1 MYVAELK
8 FKVIADTD
16 FTSAE
21 SAIRRYLETL
31 IFNGQALGREFPTAW
46 QQDNFCTRI
55 VIPEQHALQ
64 QPFHSKRGIKALQH
78 LSEAGLAYPQS
89 AVLGMDLMSQH
100 TDPCPTPPFLLLYS
114 RFNDTCSALRC
125 GEHFAPVPVYK
136 LQTDSEDHEALIR
149 WQLQYQA
156 LDEVQMQHSRVLNKA
171 AERSLQQINSVL
183 NRQGRKLARQ
193 YERLNQLP
201 VFYAL
206 YSGSSKDC
214 AVEATKCCPG
224 CGQNWRLAE
233 PLHQIFD
240 FKCEQCRLVSNIA
253 WDCQSPS

>member
-100 TDPCPTPPFLLLYS
+100 TDPCPKPPFLLLYS